1 MQTLQEKNVLKQVL
15 DFIFQIIKELE
26 IIIILSTLNHIEITM
41 V

>member
-15 DFIFQIIKELE
+15 DFIFQMIKELE
-26 IIIILSTLNHIEITM
+26 IIIILSTLNHIEITH